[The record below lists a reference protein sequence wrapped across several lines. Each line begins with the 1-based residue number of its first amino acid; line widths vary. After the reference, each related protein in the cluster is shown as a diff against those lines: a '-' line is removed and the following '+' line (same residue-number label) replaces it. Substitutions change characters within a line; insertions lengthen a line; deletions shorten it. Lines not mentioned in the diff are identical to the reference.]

1 MEEPFELFAK
11 KSRMKVVQQTNEIPD
26 RAEGESVNGTTQSVA
41 SSSAMPS
48 QTAADSQEKGYLQ
61 ALDAEGNPLCICC
74 QLPSLQVNTAWD
86 TRFCSQRCQEE
97 FLVRSNQSYKS
108 QGLRNGIQSLSAV
121 QSPRP
126 RTLPVHQRRSR
137 SQQEGDT
144 GEHLDVTAE
153 SKFHAVGTSMPGPR
167 GQVWLEGEPHQPSDQ
182 RRAVP
187 VPSDQRRATP
197 VPNDRKR
204 AAPAP
209 SDRGRAASVPSDRR
223 RLTAAPAN
231 CRGGQFAMAQGGQF
245 TIAQEGQFAIAWG
258 YLLVI
263 TWGFVVSS
271 SRSCAGG
278 NSGAGTQEKGTAG
291 YREGGKG
298 EGTTSTRSSFTVGE
312 RSTAATAGVSHA
324 DCMFIT

>member
-1 MEEPFELFAK
+1 MRALDSGIAGTDNSFVEVMGLIQRMYKQTAIAKAGALKDYITMMLENEKLKFLVFAHHLTMLQACKEAVIEAKAGALKDYITMMLENEKLKFLVFAHHLTMLQACKEAVIEAKFEKEKQHDIRTFFSPRAGKENKRKRPTEESPAGTPNDEDKAEMTILN
-11 KSRMKVVQQTNEIPD
+11 Q
-26 RAEGESVNGTTQSVA
+26 AEGESVNGTTQSVA

-144 GEHLDVTAE
+144 GEHLDVTAV
-153 SKFHAVGTSMPGPR
+153 SQSGNIPLQRLFISNRIQISRFVSIAKTKTTTI
-167 GQVWLEGEPHQPSDQ
+167 GQML
-182 RRAVP
+182 
-187 VPSDQRRATP
+187 
-197 VPNDRKR
+197 
-204 AAPAP
+204 
-209 SDRGRAASVPSDRR
+209 
-223 RLTAAPAN
+223 
-231 CRGGQFAMAQGGQF
+231 M
-245 TIAQEGQFAIAWG
+245 
-258 YLLVI
+258 
-263 TWGFVVSS
+263 
-271 SRSCAGG
+271 
-278 NSGAGTQEKGTAG
+278 
-291 YREGGKG
+291 
-298 EGTTSTRSSFTVGE
+298 
-312 RSTAATAGVSHA
+312 
-324 DCMFIT
+324 